1 MWDRMLYRTGQTAAS
16 AAAHVLFQMDVAWEA
31 ALPPGPKIIAPNH
44 PSTTD
49 PFVVTGLLPERM
61 HMLID
66 DRLFKVPGFG
76 RYLTSVGHVPVVLG
90 QGRAALDAGLRL
102 LQEGRT
108 VAIFPEGA
116 ISPLAGGFHAPRA
129 GIGHLALQSGAPVIP
144 VGIYLQRDLIRL
156 TETPIEGKTA
166 VGTWYWHGPYAVTFG
181 APLTFSGDAR
191 DYAQVRAVA
200 EQVMARIRALAAA
213 SEIRATASRG
223 GLSPEPAA
231 VPVWRR
237 FFPMG

>member
-1 MWDRMLYRTGQTAAS
+1 MWDQMLYRTGQTAAS
-16 AAAHVLFQMDVAWEA
+16 AAARLLFQMDVAWEA

-61 HMLID
+61 HILID

-76 RYLTSVGHVPVVLG
+76 RYLTSVGHVPVVPG
-90 QGRAALDAGLRL
+90 QGRAALEAGQRL
-102 LQEGRT
+102 LRDGKT

-129 GIGHLALQSGAPVIP
+129 GIAHLALQSGAPVIP

-156 TETPIEGKTA
+156 TETLIRGEVA
-166 VGTWYWHGPYAVTFG
+166 VGTWYWHGPYAVTIG
-181 APLTFSGDAR
+181 APLRFVGDVG
-191 DYAQVRAVA
+191 DWTQVRAVA
-200 EQVMARIRALAAA
+200 EQVMARIRALAAT
-213 SEIRATASRG
+213 SEIRATVPRG
-223 GLSPEPAA
+223 GLSPESVD
-231 VPVWRR
+231 VPVRS
-237 FFPMG
+237 